1 MKRGQGG
8 REAKAAEPPDP
19 WDVAIKLLGM
29 RALTTQELRQR
40 LARRGYAPDQIQAV
54 VVRLT
59 ASRYLDDAE
68 YARAWAIARA
78 HRHSVGPARLAR
90 ELRSRGIAERE
101 ISGVLRE
108 AFGERDAREVAETA
122 AVRKLKALQ
131 GLAPEIARRRLGA
144 FLTRR
149 GFAVEVVLA
158 LCRKHFPSVEG
169 PEDD

>member
-1 MKRGQGG
+1 VKRGQGG
-8 REAKAAEPPDP
+8 REATAAERPDP
-19 WDVAIKLLGM
+19 WEVAVRLLGM

-40 LARRGYAPDQIQAV
+40 LAERGYAQDQIQPV
-54 VVRLT
+54 VARLT

-68 YARAWAIARA
+68 YARAWAVARA

-90 ELRSRGIAERE
+90 ELRSKGIAEPE

-122 AVRKLKALQ
+122 AVRKAKTLR
-131 GLAPEIARRRLGA
+131 GLTPEVARRRLGA
-144 FLTRR
+144 YLTRQ

-158 LCRKHFPSVEG
+158 LCRKHFPSLAE
-169 PEDD
+169 PMDD

>member
-19 WDVAIKLLGM
+19 WDAAVKLLGM

-40 LARRGYAPDQIQAV
+40 LARRGYAADQIQAV
-54 VVRLT
+54 VARLT

-68 YARAWAIARA
+68 YARAWALARA

-90 ELRSRGIAERE
+90 ELRSKGIAETE
-101 ISGVLRE
+101 ISRALRE
-108 AFGERDAREVAETA
+108 AFGERDAREVAEAA

-131 GLAPEIARRRLGA
+131 GLAPEVARRRLGA
-144 FLTRR
+144 FLIRR

-158 LCRKHFPSVEG
+158 LCRKHFPDT
-169 PEDD
+169 DDPNDQ